1 MSLEFKIISMLLIL
15 ADLLFCIYMGYT
27 SKSKVEN
34 TQDYFIAG
42 KKTGS
47 LLLMLTTWAS
57 VNGAGNFIGQA
68 GRGATIGVAAYW
80 LWVGEI
86 LFGILIVGFLL
97 APYLAKFKYSTMPHF
112 IADYLYGGDKIVRRA
127 AGFASL
133 MPNLLWPGGQIM
145 GFAYVIQQIF
155 QIDYK
160 ISVIICGIAFI
171 YYTVNGGLEAVIYT
185 DALHGS
191 IQILLA
197 TLVIFF
203 GLKTMNFDI
212 NFLKE
217 GLISIDPSRWDL
229 FSIGGISII
238 STILVGL
245 LGSVSN
251 PILWNRAFAAK
262 DVKSAREGY
271 GVTSSFTVILV
282 FLIIAIGM
290 TASIYNTEA
299 GDQSLVWLVFNKMPK
314 WVGIILPLGVLGAT
328 MSTADTHLNCA
339 AANIV
344 VDIID
349 PESKLSDKESLK
361 YSRIATLI
369 AGLIALGG
377 ALIAPS
383 IFDLAIIGYT
393 ICGGV
398 LIPLFVIGLIYRDK
412 TTDEFRSKLSINAGR
427 VATVT
432 GIIFAVAFELI
443 PSLYPIFGGGIIPA
457 VLGTSVS
464 LLVCNLFMKTE
475 IPKNAPKAYY

>member
-1 MSLEFKIISMLLIL
+1 MSLGFKVISMLLII
-15 ADLLFCIYMGYT
+15 ADLAFCVYMGYT
-27 SKSKVEN
+27 SKNKVEN
-34 TQDYFIAG
+34 TEDYFIAG
-42 KKTGS
+42 KKTGT

-86 LFGILIVGFLL
+86 LLGILIVGFVL
-97 APYLAKFKYSTMPHF
+97 APYLAKFRYTTMPHY
-112 IADYLYGGDKIVRRA
+112 IADYLYGGDKTVRRV

-155 QIDYK
+155 QINYR

-171 YYTVNGGLEAVIYT
+171 YYTLNGGLEAVIYT
-185 DALHGS
+185 DALHGT
-191 IQILLA
+191 IQILFA
-197 TLVIFF
+197 VLVIIF
-203 GLKTMNFDI
+203 GLRAMNFDV

-217 GLISIDPSRWDL
+217 GLMNIDPSRWDL
-229 FSIGGISII
+229 FSIGNVQII

-262 DVKSAREGY
+262 DVKSAKEGY
-271 GVTSSFTVILV
+271 GITSSFTVILV
-282 FLIIAIGM
+282 FFVIAIGM
-290 TASIYNTEA
+290 AASTYNLEA
-299 GDQSLVWLVFNKMPK
+299 GDQSLVWLILNKMPK
-314 WVGIILPLGVLGAT
+314 WVSIFLPLGVLGAT

-349 PESKLSDKESLK
+349 PENKLSKEESLK
-361 YSRIATLI
+361 YSKTATLI
-369 AGLIALGG
+369 AGIIALLG
-377 ALIAPS
+377 ALVAPS
-383 IFDLAIIGYT
+383 IFGLAMIGYT

-398 LIPLFVIGLIYRDK
+398 LIPLFVIGLIFRDK
-412 TTDEFRSKLSINAGR
+412 TTDEFKSSISIKAGR
-427 VATVT
+427 AATVI
-432 GIIFAVAFELI
+432 GIVCAISFELI

-457 VLGTSVS
+457 VLGTSIS
-464 LLVCNLFMKTE
+464 LLILNIFMKSET
-475 IPKNAPKAYY
+475 PKNAPKAYY